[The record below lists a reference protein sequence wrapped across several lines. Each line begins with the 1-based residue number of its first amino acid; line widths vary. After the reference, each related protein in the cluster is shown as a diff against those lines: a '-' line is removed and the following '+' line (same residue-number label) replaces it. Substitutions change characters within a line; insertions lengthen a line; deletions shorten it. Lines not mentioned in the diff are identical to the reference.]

1 MKPRYYLALYKG
13 YRDGRGWRVWCARA
27 TDWLTRALTRGQ
39 YSHAEIAYGPA
50 EGGGYDCISS
60 SVRDGGVRA
69 KTMPLSADKW
79 DLIPLPDSINEHG
92 QLDRLYRNTV
102 SQPYDWFGA
111 VGVVFKTRQRGDKW
125 FCSECARL
133 AAPLSRV
140 EQWRTV
146 PRHLGAADG
155 RNSATTRFTKK

>member
-1 MKPRYYLALYKG
+1 MSAYVAFYKG
-13 YRDGRGWRVWCARA
+13 RPRPGAPLRERIKYLFDGTIRL
-27 TDWLTRALTRGQ
+27 LTRSP
-39 YSHAEIAYGPA
+39 YSHCELAIPDTARPGVYFCVSA
-50 EGGGYDCISS
+50 

-79 DLIPLPDSINEHG
+79 VLIPLPDSINEHG

-125 FCSECARL
+125 FCSEWCAAALGLPDGWRWSPNDL
-133 AAPLSRV
+133 AAI
-140 EQWRTV
+140 V
-146 PRHLGAADG
+146 PALKRQ
-155 RNSATTRFTKK
+155 T